1 MKRLFLTSLAVI
13 LAAVGFAQTKLG
25 IVNRQQF
32 GGFWRYDFNY
42 ETVDTDGKTPI
53 VLSAAIFMTNAVHD
67 KEAEAKGCA
76 LLNHYTITTNDER
89 PTNVTG
95 GFTLEGVVVSSSYF
109 IIESDGIGFGLT
121 SDRKQ
126 SYLEGRTAARNDID
140 ALLYAKTLLEAEG
153 FVVPKTT
160 ANLGYSQGGHSG
172 MWVNR
177 LVAEGYRSAELPK
190 INISILGGG
199 PYDIYS
205 HYRYLVDTGVSQY
218 PVAIPLIANGVIAS
232 GDCGVT
238 YSDLFASDFIAH
250 IPTWFDTKQYTT
262 TAINDSIFRVFGNG
276 QAGSVEISK
285 MMSASFLNPESDVM
299 KRVGEK
305 MKENSLVY
313 ESWQPSK
320 TDTLVFVHSKK
331 DEVVPYLNMENMAT
345 FLQEQGYSTFS
356 IDSSYEQKHTNT
368 GSYYALLAMVTLQSY
383 EPKTEVST
391 GVEAVEMATPS
402 GRASGNVYS
411 IDGRL
416 VRKGVSGFPCDLPKG
431 IYIMDGHK
439 IFVK

>member
-42 ETVDTDGKTPI
+42 ETVDTDGKTPV

-76 LLNHYTITTNDER
+76 LLNHFTITTDGER
-89 PTNVTG
+89 PTNVSN
-95 GFTLEGVVVSSSYF
+95 GFSLEGVVVSSSYF
-109 IIESDGIGFGLT
+109 VVESDGIGFGLT

-140 ALLYAKTLLEAEG
+140 AFLYAKTLLEGEG
-153 FVVPKTT
+153 FTVPTTT

-190 INISILGGG
+190 IDISILGGG

-232 GDCGVT
+232 GDCDVT
-238 YSDLFASDFIAH
+238 YADLFASDFIAH

-276 QAGSVEISK
+276 QTGSVEISK
-285 MMSASFLNPESDVM
+285 MMSANFLNPESNVM
-299 KRVGEK
+299 QRVGSK

-313 ESWQPSK
+313 ESWLPSK
-320 TDTLVFVHSKK
+320 TDTMVFVHSKM
-331 DEVVPYLNMENMAT
+331 DEVVPYLNMENMAK
-345 FLQEQGYSTFS
+345 FLTDQGYNTFK
-356 IDSSYEQKHTNT
+356 IDSSYEQKHTDT
-368 GSYYALLAMVTLQSY
+368 GTYYALLAMMTLQSY
-383 EPKTEVST
+383 EPKPEVPT
-391 GVEAVEMATPS
+391 GVETVKTTDASHRP
-402 GRASGNVYS
+402 SGNVYS

-416 VRKGVSGFPCDLPKG
+416 VRKGVSGFPTDLPKG
-431 IYIMDGHK
+431 IYIMDGRK